1 MISIAT
7 MIARLEGLLGTDDL
21 SAWEQR
27 FVRSVAERTA
37 AHRRQGQPV
46 ELSDNQLEKLD
57 ELHGK
62 HFAG

>member
-7 MIARLEGLLGTDDL
+7 MITRLEGMLGTDDL
-21 SAWEQR
+21 TDWEQR
-27 FVRSVAERTA
+27 FVRSVSERTA
-37 AHRRQGQPV
+37 AQRRRGLPL

-57 ELHGK
+57 ELHRR

>member
-7 MIARLEGLLGTDDL
+7 MITRLDGLLGTDDL
-21 SAWEQR
+21 TDWEQR

-37 AHRRQGQPV
+37 AQRRQGLQL
-46 ELSDNQLEKLD
+46 ELSDNQLEKVD
-57 ELHGK
+57 ELHQR